1 MPPSTEALYRAA
13 LGPAGAQAHLPI
25 LTRFESR
32 GRAAPVW
39 HLRAAAGNLAWLVYW
54 RLWDAVLVQASLL
67 IVGAGALGWLWA
79 RAEHV
84 PLGVRA
90 GLALVMV
97 ALWLGL
103 PGFWGM
109 AWLQRG
115 LRQRMTVA
123 VEESPT
129 LPEALERLERS
140 EALWRIRGLGTSA
153 VLVLAVVWTSA
164 AAWRSWRPALPEPA
178 PVVPSAVP
186 AAEVRVLGPT
196 PSERPSETVPPPQ
209 PAPPAP
215 ATEPAIE
222 QAPETA
228 PDAAPSP
235 AVAVQRPRARGFGV
249 NVGMYAVE
257 ANAQRAITR
266 LAEAGLPVFHDP
278 VESARGPLTRVRVGP
293 FERREQAEQ
302 AAARVRTLGL
312 EARVYAP

>member
-13 LGPAGAQAHLPI
+13 LGPGGARVHLPI
-25 LTRFESR
+25 LTRFETR
-32 GRAAPVW
+32 GRAGPVW
-39 HLRAAAGNLAWLVYW
+39 QQRAAAGNLAWLVYW
-54 RLWDAVLVQASLL
+54 RLWDAVLAQASLT

-79 RAEHV
+79 RAESV

-90 GLALVMV
+90 GLALAVV

-115 LRQRMTVA
+115 LRQRITVA

-140 EALWRIRGLGTSA
+140 EALWRLRGLGASA
-153 VLVLAVVWTSA
+153 LLVAVVAGMSA
-164 AAWRSWRPALPEPA
+164 AAWLSWWPLSPAPA
-178 PVVPSAVP
+178 PVAPSAMP
-186 AAEVRVLGPT
+186 AAEVRVQVPGPAEGPT
-196 PSERPSETVPPPQ
+196 GT
-209 PAPPAP
+209 APPALQPPSAP
-215 ATEPAIE
+215 AVEPAPE
-222 QAPETA
+222 PAPL
-228 PDAAPSP
+228 PSP
-235 AVAVQRPRARGFGV
+235 AAVQRPRARGFGV

-257 ANAQRAITR
+257 ANAQRAIDR
-266 LAEAGLPVFHDP
+266 LTEAGLPVLHDP

-293 FERREQAEQ
+293 FERRDQAEQ
-302 AAARVRTLGL
+302 AAARVRALGL